1 MEDFFDQKI
10 KGGYYVR
17 HMLGMLLV
25 GIQMYLLMVFLG
37 HYYIEGVGYA
47 AIQDVLSGALASF
60 TILLLL
66 LGMKLLVTSL
76 TLGSGASGGIFSPAL
91 FMGAALG
98 GLYGVALKFLF
109 PGLSI
114 SPPAFAIA
122 GMAGVVGGS
131 TGAAM
136 TAIVMIF
143 EMTLD
148 YNVIIPLTI
157 TVAISYEIRKILC
170 KESIYTLKLAR
181 RGHSIP
187 DAMRKNFHEALRAH

>member
-1 MEDFFDQKI
+1 MEDFFDRKI

-17 HMLGMLLV
+17 HALGMLLV
-25 GIQMYLLMVFLG
+25 GIQMALLFVFLG
-37 HYYIEGVGYA
+37 HYYIDGVGYA
-47 AIQDVLSGALASF
+47 TIQDVLSGALLSF
-60 TILLLL
+60 PILLLL
-66 LGMKLLVTSL
+66 LGMKLLSTSL
-76 TLGSGASGGIFSPAL
+76 TLGSGASGGVFSPAL

-98 GLYGVALKFLF
+98 GLYGVGLQYLF
-109 PGLSI
+109 PGLGI

-122 GMAGVVGGS
+122 GMAGIVGGS

-157 TVAISYEIRKILC
+157 TVAISYEISQDPL
-170 KESIYTLKLAR
+170 
-181 RGHSIP
+181 
-187 DAMRKNFHEALRAH
+187 